1 MKKGKRYL
9 ALTLALL
16 LPAVWAAGCGSG
28 NPSESGGGVETRRTV
43 GEIAAGEM
51 PADFRFSLT
60 WGCYGV
66 SSYDSATGRLVKTSD
81 ATRPEEYTA
90 TYFLDRE
97 ELEAVWRE
105 ICRIGVFRYPDNYDP
120 HKGQMASSP
129 SMTLILTVQAAGGEK
144 TIACREISLGY
155 RAKNPSGQRFLSGCQ
170 AIVQRLESSAAWQ
183 ALPEYEFLYD

>member
-1 MKKGKRYL
+1 
-9 ALTLALL
+9 
-16 LPAVWAAGCGSG
+16 
-28 NPSESGGGVETRRTV
+28 
-43 GEIAAGEM
+43 M

-105 ICRIGVFRYPDNYDP
+105 ICRIGVFRYP
-120 HKGQMASSP
+120 
-129 SMTLILTVQAAGGEK
+129 TT
-144 TIACREISLGY
+144 TIPIRG
-155 RAKNPSGQRFLSGCQ
+155 R
-170 AIVQRLESSAAWQ
+170 W
-183 ALPEYEFLYD
+183 LPAPP

>member
-16 LPAVWAAGCGSG
+16 LPVVWAAGCGSG
-28 NPSESGGGVETRRTV
+28 NPPESGGGVGTRRTV

-51 PADFRFSLT
+51 PADFPFFLDLGLLRRQLLRQRHRQAGKNLRRHPAGRVYRHLFSGSGGVGGGVAGDLPDR
-60 WGCYGV
+60 GV
-66 SSYDSATGRLVKTSD
+66 SV
-81 ATRPEEYTA
+81 
-90 TYFLDRE
+90 
-97 ELEAVWRE
+97 
-105 ICRIGVFRYPDNYDP
+105 PDNYDP